1 MLISEDEIVKFR
13 KAPIYKKSGKRE
25 NNDYGNKQKEKE
37 KQCTDNGKY
46 FLPRYNLNSA
56 DNSLRIIL

>member
-25 NNDYGNKQKEKE
+25 NNDYGNKQKEK
-37 KQCTDNGKY
+37 QCADNRKHL
-46 FLPRYNLNSA
+46 FPRYNLDSA
-56 DNSLRIIL
+56 DNSLSIIL